1 MLPPAL
7 NDEKIADGID
17 RQTCM
22 PESVRCV
29 ATVNGYVDSIG
40 MVWYGIVWYMQV
52 KFMVYIVR
60 GTARRKEKEVCR

>member
-1 MLPPAL
+1 
-7 NDEKIADGID
+7 
-17 RQTCM
+17 M
-22 PESVRCV
+22 PESVRWV

-60 GTARRKEKEVCR
+60 GTARRKEKEVGR